1 MANNDIDIKEDDTNP
16 EDENVGPWIYKD
28 PFRTPQGWFETYDL
42 NSYCGNR
49 VICKK
54 GYKASSCKQTIESPI
69 KCVPSGGRRSKRKS
83 RKNRKSRRR

>member
-1 MANNDIDIKEDDTNP
+1 MILTQKMKMLDLGFIKIHFVHHKE
-16 EDENVGPWIYKD
+16 
-28 PFRTPQGWFETYDL
+28 DL

-69 KCVPSGGRRSKRKS
+69 KCVPSSGRRSKRKS
-83 RKNRKSRRR
+83 RKNRKSSRR